1 MPPPQRGT
9 SLSLLRTQVTRTLVQ
24 SPSPDGR
31 CYTSR
36 PGFYFWAFQTALFD
50 VAAWLFPR
58 GMTLGVDACFMLA
71 HSIKTVDSMKLAN
84 ARNHPLF
91 RRFLWALMAF
101 VLLLLIGWLAVPPIL
116 KSQAQRIGSEQL
128 GRALTIGSV
137 DFKPWS
143 LELALGDVAIAS
155 ATAGAPPQVE
165 VKRLYIDASIQ
176 SLVRLAPV
184 VRAVTVDEPKIR
196 VTRLADGGY
205 DFDDVLARLLVP
217 SDKPPGKPPQ
227 FAVYNVE
234 VKGGS
239 LDFDDKPVGKV
250 HTVRDLQL
258 GLPFLSNFDSRLEV
272 KVEPHVS
279 LNFNGSKFETTAE
292 TTPFADSRKT
302 DAKLQLADFD
312 LAPYLGYLPKNLPL
326 KLQAGMVQANLQI
339 HFEQQ
344 PATSLK
350 LTGEVE
356 AQNFKA
362 HDIHDQDAVAFERVK
377 VVLDEVR
384 PLEKLVKVASIEVTE
399 PQLDVVRN
407 AKGELNLLEGL
418 ATPATT
424 TTPPASKKAEKTPEK
439 GAAPVATAASAPA
452 SAHKDTQAPAPG
464 EASAEW
470 RIELAKFSV
479 KGGLVRWEDHN
490 ASLRSGA
497 VKYAA
502 RDVALDASAITW
514 PVANPLAFNGTAS
527 VDAAPDRPAPAAA
540 TKPSTQRSAGAPAL
554 AEKGPITFEGTATD
568 KMAKLNVKLNSL
580 PLALGA
586 PYADV
591 FLVPKVAGQISANVD
606 VAWDAPNRLQVN
618 AQQVQ
623 LDQVVLTDATAAG
636 KAARPAAKGG
646 GELASVQSVLITNA
660 SFGVDTHKVNIERVA
675 VHTPR
680 ARVERAADQTWMFE
694 HWTRATQ
701 GSFKE
706 NAPVAAAVVAA
717 VTEVAESGSS
727 KWAVNVDN
735 FQVEGGSVLFVDN
748 GVAQPVQ
755 VDLSEIKAEAKSFVL
770 GGKKASPVVVS
781 LKVRSGNTEPGRLSF
796 KGTAGIEP
804 VSVNGQVDMAHMP
817 MQVADPYVRHLLNLQ
832 FVRADTSFK
841 GQVDVAMGRDGLAA
855 KVGGNLTVEDFRANG
870 ATQVVTPAAPTAAA
884 NDSLQL
890 AAAVASSNTRRGR
903 ELLSWKVLNLRGVDV
918 VLSPGKAPVA
928 AVKET
933 ALDDFYA
940 RIILNENGRLN
951 LQDLVKS
958 SEQAVAAPP
967 ATAASAA
974 TATSAAPAKSA
985 SVTTAKVPSPP
996 SPPNPLDPVIN
1007 FGPITL
1013 VNGRVAFSDFFIKPN
1028 YSADLSELAGKLS
1041 AFSSVPVQGV
1051 PQLAD
1056 LELRGKAEGTASL
1069 DIKGKLNPLA
1079 KPLALDINAK
1089 VKDLELPPL
1098 SPYSI
1103 KYVGHGIERG
1113 KLSMDVHYNIKPDGL
1128 LTAENSIVL
1137 NQLTFGEAVPGA
1149 PTSLPVKLATALLS
1163 DSNGV
1168 IDLNLPITGSL
1179 NDPQFSIVP
1188 IIFKILGNI
1197 IVKAVT
1203 APFSALGKA
1212 FSGGSDRDELST
1224 VVFVAGS
1231 ADLTP
1236 QAEEGLVK
1244 VAKALENKPSLKLTV
1259 VGEASEAV
1267 ELESYKKERLLRRM
1281 RAEKRRAGMA
1291 DGAAS
1296 SGRSDASDIKISDAE
1311 YPDLVKALYKRADF
1325 PKPRNAIGLTKDLP
1339 VPEME
1344 SLLLANIR
1352 IPDDAMKELATQRG
1366 VAVRDYLAAQKLSTD
1381 RLFLGAPKVINADE
1395 KWTPRANLSLAV
1407 P

>member
-1 MPPPQRGT
+1 
-9 SLSLLRTQVTRTLVQ
+9 
-24 SPSPDGR
+24 
-31 CYTSR
+31 
-36 PGFYFWAFQTALFD
+36 
-50 VAAWLFPR
+50 
-58 GMTLGVDACFMLA
+58 MLA
-71 HSIKTVDSMKLAN
+71 HSIKTIDPMKLAN

-91 RRFLWALMAF
+91 RRFLWALVAF
-101 VLLLLIGWLAVPPIL
+101 VLLLLVGWLAVPPIL
-116 KSQAQRIGSEQL
+116 KSQAQKIGSEQL

-143 LELALGDVAIAS
+143 LELALGDIAIAG
-155 ATAGAPPQVE
+155 AAAGAPPQVE
-165 VKRLYIDASIQ
+165 IKRLYIDASIQ

-184 VRAVTVDEPKIR
+184 VRAVSVDEPKIR

-205 DFDDVLARLLVP
+205 DFDDVLARLLAP

-239 LDFDDKPVGKV
+239 LDFDDQPVGKL
-250 HTVRDLQL
+250 HTVRDLHL

-272 KVEPHVS
+272 KVEPHLS

-326 KLQAGMVQANLQI
+326 KLQAGKVQANVQV

-350 LTGEVE
+350 LTGQVE

-362 HDIHDQDAVAFERVK
+362 NDIHDQDAVAFESVK

-384 PLEKLVKVASIEVTE
+384 PLEKLVKVASIEVTA

-407 AKGELNLLEGL
+407 ARGELNLLEGL
-418 ATPATT
+418 TTPAAATP
-424 TTPPASKKAEKTPEK
+424 PPKPKKLENAPQK
-439 GAAPVATAASAPA
+439 GASAAAATASMPA
-452 SAHKDTQAPAPG
+452 SASKDANPAPG

-502 RDVALDASAITW
+502 RDVALDVSAVTW
-514 PVANPLAFNGTAS
+514 PVAGPLAFSGEAS
-527 VDAAPDRPAPAAA
+527 IDGAPDRPTGTPSVKPV
-540 TKPSTQRSAGAPAL
+540 TPSTQRPANTPAPVA
-554 AEKGPITFEGTATD
+554 KGPITFEGNATD
-568 KMAKLNVKLNSL
+568 KMAKVNVKLNGL
-580 PLALGA
+580 PLGLGA

-591 FLVPKVAGQISANVD
+591 FLVPKVAGQISANLD
-606 VAWDAPNRLQVN
+606 VAWEAPMRLQVN

-623 LDQVVLTDATAAG
+623 LDQVVVTDPAAAPKG
-636 KAARPAAKGG
+636 ARPSAVKG
-646 GELASVQSVLITNA
+646 GELASVQTVLLTNA
-660 SFGVDTHKVNIERVA
+660 SIGVDTHKVSIERLA
-675 VHTPR
+675 VNTPR

-694 HWTRATQ
+694 RWVRTTQ
-701 GSFKE
+701 GTFSQ
-706 NAPVAAAVVAA
+706 NAPAAAAVVAA
-717 VTEVAESGSS
+717 VTEVAESGSGR
-727 KWAVNVDN
+727 WTVNVDN
-735 FQVEGGSVLFVDN
+735 LQVDGGAVAFVDN

-770 GGKKASPVVVS
+770 GGKKPSPVTLS
-781 LKVRSGNTEPGRLSF
+781 LKMRSGNTEPGRLSF
-796 KGTAGIEP
+796 KGAAGTEP
-804 VSVNGQVDMAHMP
+804 LSVNGQVDMSHLP

-841 GQVDVAMGRDGLAA
+841 GQVDVTMARDGLAA
-855 KVGGNLTVEDFRANG
+855 KLGGNLTVEDFRANG

-884 NDSLQL
+884 NDSPQL
-890 AAAVASSNTRRGR
+890 AAAVATSTTRRGR

-918 VLSPGKAPVA
+918 ALSPGKAPVA
-928 AVKET
+928 SVKET

-958 SEQAVAAPP
+958 SEQAAATSPTP
-967 ATAASAA
+967 AASASSA
-974 TATSAAPAKSA
+974 TPVKSG
-985 SVTTAKVPSPP
+985 SVTTAKVPTPP

-1137 NQLTFGEAVPGA
+1137 NQLTFGEPVPGA

-1168 IDLNLPITGSL
+1168 IDLNLPISGSL

-1188 IIFKILGNI
+1188 IIFKIIGNI

-1203 APFSALGKA
+1203 APFNALGKV

-1224 VVFVAGS
+1224 VAFVAGS
-1231 ADLTP
+1231 DDLTP

-1244 VAKALENKPSLKLTV
+1244 VAKALESKPALKLTV

-1291 DGAAS
+1291 DGTAS
-1296 SGRSDASDIKISDAE
+1296 SGRADATDIKISDAE

-1344 SLLLANIR
+1344 ALLLANIR

-1381 RLFLGAPKVINADE
+1381 RLFLGAPKVITADE